1 MSPELEN
8 LFTAGAAGTALAE
21 KLLGTV
27 GLSDALSV
35 LELEHL
41 LDPNDAM

>member
-8 LFTAGAAGTALAE
+8 LFTAGEAGTELAE

-27 GLSDALSV
+27 GFSDALGV

-41 LDPNDAM
+41 LDPKDAM